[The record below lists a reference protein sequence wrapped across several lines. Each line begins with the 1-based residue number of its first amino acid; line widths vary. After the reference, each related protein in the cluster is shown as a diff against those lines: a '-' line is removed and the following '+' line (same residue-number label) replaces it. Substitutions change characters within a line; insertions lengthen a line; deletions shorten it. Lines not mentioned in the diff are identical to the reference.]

1 MAELNQNYKTARQ
14 LYLERLSELGLPE
27 KLQDSNKYDWNL
39 WREFHNWLKQINGDP
54 DYLPNPDELGFLEE
68 IQCTIILKE
77 YGVKA
82 DPNSERDWVIQVL
95 EQRIDIRD
103 SVLMP
108 DDYCTIDNRIPLDI
122 VSGDEAES
130 LFRAIHPD
138 RHKSWN
144 LPLLPINNYYD
155 YINVPSN
162 ELEPI
167 AVEMPT
173 EADIDRER
181 ILSGLPPLNN
191 ASDQL
196 KSDKMLGEDFLK
208 NNHLPIDTYGKL
220 AKSLI
225 NEFSQAYKANPDVIA
240 AIILLIVGSA
250 ANRKITLRAWNY
262 INRPCFWLAIVE
274 RSGSNKS
281 EPMSR
286 LMKPLVAI
294 NKDLCREFNK
304 AYADF
309 AASGSKGTP
318 PARQKIII
326 SDSTPEIRYQLMVS
340 NGLVLVRDEL
350 NGFFKDIGRYSSSG
364 EVENLLSTWSGQ
376 GFPVDRVNAASFE
389 VETPFL
395 SIIGGIQPKV
405 MAEAFGTKGFAES
418 GFIPRWLFVVPTD
431 SRVPDSVSEK
441 LIDKDLENE
450 WYSLILS
457 LWRMER
463 REFRLSTEAEQA
475 YQGYM
480 KRTSDIMNASDC
492 DDAIRANYAK
502 LRIYCLRFALTIHLL
517 KYGAKAADE
526 VDRKTMDS
534 AILTVDVFA
543 HWNRQALS
551 LISGSE
557 TKKSISNAELLRL
570 FCERYNVTNQSE
582 LARVI
587 GKSQQ
592 YVSKVLGT
600 MNDG

>member
-1 MAELNQNYKTARQ
+1 MSARQ
-14 LYLERLSELGLPE
+14 LYMARLSELGLPE
-27 KLQDSNKYDWNL
+27 NPEDSNKYDWNL
-39 WREFHNWLKQINGDP
+39 MREFYNWLKQINANSEYVP
-54 DYLPNPDELGFLEE
+54 SFDELRFLEE
-68 IQCTIILKE
+68 IQCFVILKE
-77 YGVKA
+77 IGVKT
-82 DPNSERDWVIQVL
+82 DPHEERDWVIAVL

-108 DDYCTIDNRIPLDI
+108 DDYCTIDNRMPLKIVSNDEAMRLYRLINPDGYKDFNLIPLP
-122 VSGDEAES
+122 V
-130 LFRAIHPD
+130 
-138 RHKSWN
+138 
-144 LPLLPINNYYD
+144 NNYYN
-155 YINVPSN
+155 YKSVPSGT
-162 ELEPI
+162 E
-167 AVEMPT
+167 AVESEGVQPST
-173 EADIDRER
+173 ESVGQGTADGE
-181 ILSGLPPLNN
+181 L
-191 ASDQL
+191 L
-196 KSDKMLGEDFLK
+196 KSC
-208 NNHLPIDTYGKL
+208 HLPIDTYGKL

-225 NEFSQAYKANPDVIA
+225 NEFSQAYKVNSDVIA

-250 ANRKITLRAWNY
+250 ANRRTTLRAWNY

-286 LMKPLVAI
+286 LMKPLAAI

-389 VETPFL
+389 VENPFL

-405 MAEAFGTKGFAES
+405 MSEAFGTKGFAES

-450 WYSLILS
+450 WYSLIIS

-480 KRTSDIMNASDC
+480 KRTSDIMNAPDC
-492 DDAIRANYAK
+492 EDAIRANYAK

-517 KYGAKAADE
+517 KYGAKAVDE

-534 AILTVDVFA
+534 AIRTCDVFA
-543 HWNRQALS
+543 YWNRQALS

-557 TKKSISNAELLRL
+557 AKKSLSNAELLRL
-570 FCERYNVTNQSE
+570 LCERYNVTNQSE
-582 LARVI
+582 LARLI
-587 GKSQQ
+587 GRSQQ

>member
-1 MAELNQNYKTARQ
+1 METLNQNYKSAKQ
-14 LYLERLSELGLPE
+14 LYSEHLSELGLPE

-68 IQCTIILKE
+68 IQSAIILKE
-77 YGVKA
+77 YGVKV
-82 DPNSERDWVIQVL
+82 DPQSERDWVIAVL

-191 ASDQL
+191 TSNQM
-196 KSDKMLGEDFLK
+196 KSDEMLGEDFLK

-225 NEFSQAYKANPDVIA
+225 NEFSQAYKVNSDVIA

-250 ANRKITLRAWNY
+250 ANRKTTLRAWNY

-286 LMKPLVAI
+286 LMKPLAAI

-326 SDSTPEIRYQLMVS
+326 SDSTPEIRYQLMVT

-395 SIIGGIQPKV
+395 SIIGGIQPRV
-405 MAEAFGTKGFAES
+405 MAEAFGAKGFAES

-463 REFRLSTEAEQA
+463 REFRLSTEAEKA

-480 KRTSDIMNASDC
+480 RRTADIMNAPDC
-492 DDAIRANYAK
+492 DDAVRANYAK
-502 LRIYCLRFALTIHLL
+502 MRIYCLRFALTIHLL
-517 KYGAKAADE
+517 KHGAKAVDE

-534 AILTVDVFA
+534 AIRTCDVFA
-543 HWNRQALS
+543 YWNRQALS
-551 LISGSE
+551 LICGTE
-557 TKKSISNAELLRL
+557 AKKSISNAELLRL
-570 FCERYNVTNQSE
+570 LCERYNVTNQSE
-582 LARVI
+582 LARLI
-587 GKSQQ
+587 GRSQQ
-592 YVSKVLGT
+592 YLSKIL
-600 MNDG
+600 NNKK

>member
-27 KLQDSNKYDWNL
+27 NPQDSNKYDWNL
-39 WREFHNWLKQINGDP
+39 WREFVNWLKSINGDSE
-54 DYLPNPDELGFLEE
+54 YLPNPDELGFLAE

-108 DDYCTIDNRIPLDI
+108 DDYCTIDPRIPNDI
-122 VSGDEAES
+122 VSGDEAER

-155 YINVPSN
+155 YKGVPSG
-162 ELEPI
+162 
-167 AVEMPT
+167 T
-173 EADIDRER
+173 EAAKSEGVQP
-181 ILSGLPPLNN
+181 LSEPVGQGAADGEL
-191 ASDQL
+191 L
-196 KSDKMLGEDFLK
+196 KSY
-208 NNHLPIDTYGKL
+208 HLPIETYGRL
-220 AKSLI
+220 AKSVI
-225 NEFSQAYKANPDVIA
+225 NEFSQAFKVNPDVIA
-240 AIILLIVGSA
+240 AIVLLIVGGG
-250 ANRKITLRAWNY
+250 ANRKTTLRAWNY
-262 INRPCFWLAIVE
+262 INRPCFWLAIAE

-286 LMKPLVAI
+286 LMKPLAAI
-294 NKDLCREFNK
+294 NKDLIREYNK

-309 AASGSKGTP
+309 ASSGSKGTP

-326 SDSTPEIRYQLMVS
+326 SDSTPEIRYQLMVA

-376 GFPVDRVNAASFE
+376 GFPVDRVNAASYE
-389 VETPFL
+389 VENPFL
-395 SIIGGIQPKV
+395 SIIGGIQPQV
-405 MAEAFGTKGFAES
+405 LAEAFGTKGFAES

-431 SRVPDSVSEK
+431 SKVPDSVSEK

-450 WYSLILS
+450 WYSLIMN

-480 KRTSDIMNASDC
+480 KRTSDIMNAPDC
-492 DDAIRANYAK
+492 EDAIRANYAK
-502 LRIYCLRFALTIHLL
+502 LRIYCLRFALVIHLL
-517 KYGAKAADE
+517 KYGAKAVDE

-534 AILTVDVFA
+534 AIRTCDVFA
-543 HWNRQALS
+543 YWNRQAMS

-557 TKKSISNAELLRL
+557 AQKSLSNAQLLRL
-570 FCERYNVTNQSE
+570 LCERYNVTNQSE
-582 LARVI
+582 LARLI

-600 MNDG
+600 MNND